1 VQHQGNAPYG
11 ADHVPTEA
19 ATDRFIHAENLI
31 LLGKRLTEAT
41 DIVKRQQILMLLTE
55 EKTKGLHPSD

>member
-1 VQHQGNAPYG
+1 MEPTMC
-11 ADHVPTEA
+11 PTEA

-55 EKTKGLHPSD
+55 KKTKGLHPSD